1 MANLRRAK
9 RVMMV
14 TMHPSM
20 PVLLDVRSRFVGMAL
35 LGRISPRT
43 RKAMSLATTAM
54 ISTAMLVSL
63 FVV

>member
-1 MANLRRAK
+1 
-9 RVMMV
+9 MMV

-20 PVLLDVRSRFVGMAL
+20 PVLLDVRSLFVGMAL

-54 ISTAMLVSL
+54 ISTATLVSL